1 MATVKSTRGKRIKR
15 ALRRPFEW
23 LGIFL
28 AELLFSNVSHKT
40 LFALC
45 DFLSAVFYRLD
56 GRGRRQSLVNL
67 RVIEGKGP
75 PVVAGVRQ
83 YAFNPKY
90 NVYDPTPREEK
101 IIRRSYRN
109 MARTIGHIFWTS
121 RNAAKRAGSIAE
133 LSPRCREFLEANP
146 VAITVSAHLGCWEV
160 LSQLVHLMGHPMIS
174 VAKDIGS
181 EAMTRLLMKSRR
193 SIGQEIVPAQG
204 AFRPLMQALKDGK
217 DIGLLVDQFVSK
229 KDGGIWVWFFGRPM
243 CVSVAP
249 AFLSAK
255 SHAPIVVAWSRP
267 LKNGHYVCEHLATIE
282 WKKGVDIRQTTI
294 DILKLIERTVKR
306 HPSCWVLNYRYFNK
320 GPTEEEFAEL
330 ERLTKCS
337 STK

>member
-1 MATVKSTRGKRIKR
+1 MATTRSKQLKR
-15 ALRRPFEW
+15 AMRRPFEW

-28 AELLFSNVSHKT
+28 AELLFSNVSHRM
-40 LFALC
+40 LFRLC
-45 DFLSAVFYRLD
+45 DLMSAVFYRFD
-56 GRGRRQSLVNL
+56 DRGRKQSLINL

-75 PVVAGVRQ
+75 PIVPGLMQ
-83 YAFNPKY
+83 HAFNPKY
-90 NVYDPTPREEK
+90 LTYDPTSREEK

-121 RNAAKRAGSIAE
+121 KNAAKRAGSIAE
-133 LSPRCREFLEANP
+133 LSPKCRAILEANP
-146 VAITVSAHLGCWEV
+146 VAITVSAHMGCWEV

-181 EAMTRLLMKSRR
+181 KAMTKLLMKSRR

-217 DIGLLVDQFVSK
+217 DIGLLVDQFVNK
-229 KDGGIWVWFFGRPM
+229 KDGGIWVWFLGRPM

-255 SHAPIVVAWSRP
+255 THVPIIVAWSRP
-267 LKNGHYVCEHLATIE
+267 LKNGHYVCEHLATFE
-282 WKKGVDIRQTTI
+282 WEKGMDIRQRTI
-294 DILKLIERTVKR
+294 DVLRAIERTIRR
-306 HPSCWVLNYRYFNK
+306 HPSCWVLNYRYFNE
-320 GPTEEEFAEL
+320 GPTEEELSAL
-330 ERLTKCS
+330 KASL
-337 STK
+337 

>member
-1 MATVKSTRGKRIKR
+1 MASMRSKRIKR

-28 AELLFSNVSHKT
+28 AELIFSNVSHKM
-40 LFALC
+40 LFRLC
-45 DFLSAVFYRLD
+45 DFASAVFYRFD
-56 GRGRRQSLVNL
+56 DRGRKQSLANL

-75 PVVAGVRQ
+75 PVVPGLLQ
-83 YAFNPKY
+83 PAFCPKY
-90 NVYDPTPREEK
+90 LAYDPTPREEK

-121 RNAAKRAGSIAE
+121 KNAAKRAASVAE
-133 LSPRCREFLEANP
+133 LSLKSREFLESNP

-181 EAMTRLLMKSRR
+181 KAMTKLLMKSRR

-217 DIGLLVDQFVSK
+217 DIGLLVDQFVNK

-249 AFLSAK
+249 AFLAAK
-255 SHAPIVVAWSRP
+255 ARVPTIVAWSRP
-267 LKNGHYVCEHLATIE
+267 LKNGHYVCEHLATLE
-282 WKKGVDIRQTTI
+282 WEKGMDIRKRTV
-294 DILKLIERTVKR
+294 DVLKVIERTIRR
-306 HPSCWVLNYRYFNK
+306 HPSCWVLNYRYFNE
-320 GPTEEEFAEL
+320 GPSEEELVEL
-330 ERLTKCS
+330 KAMLSPREP
-337 STK
+337 

>member
-1 MATVKSTRGKRIKR
+1 MASTRSKQFKR

-23 LGIFL
+23 FGIFL
-28 AELLFSNVSHKT
+28 AELIFSNVSHKM
-40 LFALC
+40 LFRIC
-45 DFLSAVFYRLD
+45 DLASAIFYWFD
-56 GRGRRQSLVNL
+56 GNGRKQSLVNL

-75 PVVAGVRQ
+75 PIKPGLFQRD
-83 YAFNPKY
+83 FNPKY
-90 NVYDPTPREEK
+90 LAYDPTPREEK

-121 RNAAKRAGSIAE
+121 KDAAKRAASIAE
-133 LSPRCREFLEANP
+133 LSPKSREFLESNP

-181 EAMTRLLMKSRR
+181 KAMTKLLMKSRR

-217 DIGLLVDQFVSK
+217 DIGLLVDQFVNK
-229 KDGGIWVWFFGRPM
+229 KDGGIWVWFLGRPM

-249 AFLSAK
+249 SFLSAK
-255 SHAPIVVAWSRP
+255 SHVPIIVAWSRP
-267 LKNGHYVCEHLATIE
+267 IKDGRYICEHLATFE
-282 WKKGVDIRQTTI
+282 WEKGMDIRKRTI
-294 DILKLIERTVKR
+294 DVLKVIERTIKR
-306 HPSCWVLNYRYFNK
+306 HPSCWVLNYRYFNE
-320 GPTEEEFAEL
+320 GPTPEELASL
-330 ERLTKCS
+330 EMAAL
-337 STK
+337 